1 LLINRLVAKPSVSG
15 MQFLRRFAPYNYAKV
30 SFPHLDRDKTLMTQ
44 VFDAP
49 KKLSKNF
56 ITFLQILVLFSIAL
70 AGLSQAKL
78 ISPYQT
84 AVLVENTDSQQSF
97 IIKQA
102 FAQILAINTGESLLT
117 ILQNPIV
124 DQNTIANGI
133 KRSYFEKIES
143 KYLSSKAPK
152 FWFRVLMDENYIKK
166 SISQAGFSLLPHNRQ
181 KIMIWAVKEDTNIP
195 VFDNKNPDLAF
206 QALPKQGPVYAYND
220 EKLMYWLQQWAAV
233 LGMVIVTPEIDEQD
247 STQVSEES
255 IKSLAFNAIQQAESH
270 YGIHLNLLI
279 YLQRMEETLKVRTGF
294 QINDQNMSIKHFQ
307 EPLEAEE
314 EILFA
319 VMADVSE
326 KYAQHFKIEASDLQ
340 KHSVQFVIDGI
351 ENYDEVQE
359 IEHYLQNL
367 SMIEDYTIESA
378 SQGQLILRVNLSINN
393 QAFLGII
400 QRDNFLFQSANNSLN
415 QLLFSRVKP

>member
-1 LLINRLVAKPSVSG
+1 
-15 MQFLRRFAPYNYAKV
+15 
-30 SFPHLDRDKTLMTQ
+30 
-44 VFDAP
+44 
-49 KKLSKNF
+49 
-56 ITFLQILVLFSIAL
+56 
-70 AGLSQAKL
+70 
-78 ISPYQT
+78 
-84 AVLVENTDSQQSF
+84 
-97 IIKQA
+97 
-102 FAQILAINTGESLLT
+102 
-117 ILQNPIV
+117 
-124 DQNTIANGI
+124 
-133 KRSYFEKIES
+133 
-143 KYLSSKAPK
+143 
-152 FWFRVLMDENYIKK
+152 MDENYIKK

-294 QINDQNMSIKHFQ
+294 QINDQDMSIKHFQ